1 MGWVEKVK
9 GIIERLKVSGKSK
22 GEIADIVQQA
32 ADKATVN
39 KNEERKIHVACEVGE
54 VLVIAK
60 DTPKGTKYF
69 MDEKTC
75 EILLRILHDKKSNNW
90 RRMHGLPMRRKR
102 NRRMRRERGK
112 GTDNHSKN
120 ADVS

>member
-9 GIIERLKVSGKSK
+9 GIIERLKASGKSK

-32 ADKATVN
+32 ADKATVTREVERAVTAIADGVRQMSESAAN
-39 KNEERKIHVACEVGE
+39 ARDAFDDFIKVAKTIGVYDTRKN
-54 VLVIAK
+54 
-60 DTPKGTKYF
+60 T
-69 MDEKTC
+69 
-75 EILLRILHDKKSNNW
+75 NNW